1 MALRILKDVAIKLR
15 KQGKSYSQIKAELGI
30 SKSTL
35 SGWLSGMPLSPSA
48 ITALQKS
55 SAVIEKIRQTKLK
68 NRTARLHSVYE
79 KVSGDIGSVST
90 RELFIAGFFLYWAE
104 GAKTTPYAISLS
116 NTDPE
121 MIVTFVAW
129 LTLLK
134 VPKDKIIVRLHLYAD
149 MDSKKEIAYWVK
161 NTGLSIKNFKK
172 PYVKKSNLSDLTYI
186 SRGHGTCNA
195 IVYSRDV
202 AEYIHQGLTALKSK
216 L

>member
-1 MALRILKDVAIKLR
+1 MALRILKNEAIKLR
-15 KQGKSYSQIKAELGI
+15 KKGKSYSQIKTELGI

-35 SGWLSGMPLSPSA
+35 SGWLSDMPLTASA
-48 ITALQKS
+48 ITALQKD
-55 SAVIEKIRQTKLK
+55 AGVIEKIRQTKLK
-68 NRTARLHSVYE
+68 NRAARLHSVYE

-149 MDSKKEIAYWVK
+149 MDSKKEIGYWVK

-172 PYVKKSNLSDLTYI
+172 SYVKKSNLSDLTYI

>member
-1 MALRILKDVAIKLR
+1 MALRILKDAAIKLR
-15 KQGKSYSQIKAELGI
+15 EQGKSYSQIKAELGI

-68 NRTARLHSVYE
+68 NRTTRLNGVYD
-79 KVSGDIGSVST
+79 KVSRDLGIITG
-90 RELFIAGFFLYWAE
+90 REQFVAGFFLYWAE
-104 GAKTTPYAISLS
+104 GAKTTPYAITLS

-121 MIVTFVAW
+121 MIVAFIKW
-129 LTLLK
+129 LTLLE
-134 VPKDKIIVRLHLYAD
+134 VPKDKIIIRLQLYAD
-149 MDSKKEIAYWVK
+149 MDVKKEIIYWVK
-161 NTGLSIKNFKK
+161 NTGISIKNFKK
-172 PYVKKSNLSDLTYI
+172 PYIKKSNLSDLTYI

-195 IVYSRDV
+195 MVYNRDV
-202 AEYIHQGLTALKSK
+202 AEYVHQGLVALKSK